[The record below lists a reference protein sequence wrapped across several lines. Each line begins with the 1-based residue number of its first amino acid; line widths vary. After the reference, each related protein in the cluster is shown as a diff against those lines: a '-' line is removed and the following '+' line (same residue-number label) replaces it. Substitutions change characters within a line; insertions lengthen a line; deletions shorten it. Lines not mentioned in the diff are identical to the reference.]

1 MGAHQTGQSAK
12 TLQIEEWVRTY
23 SKPLFA
29 YAATRMNSSADA
41 EDVVQETF
49 LKAYRGLERFK
60 PGSDAKSWLFQI
72 LINTIRDH
80 FRRSV
85 NRTATLAVEDV
96 DETEIEMSALM
107 AGPEEIAEQKEL
119 TVMLGE
125 ALARLPEQ
133 LAAPL
138 MLREIGDRSYKEIA
152 AALEIP
158 IGTVMSRLSRAR
170 RVLATIIAPQL
181 GREQA
186 TEEKL
191 SEEGASTDKIDQ
203 IDRLSRIDRK
213 TIE

>member
-1 MGAHQTGQSAK
+1 MAERANRTMQV
-12 TLQIEEWVRTY
+12 EEWVKAY

-29 YAATRMNSSADA
+29 YAATRMSSSADA

-49 LKAYRGLERFK
+49 LKAYRSLDRFQ

-80 FRRSV
+80 FRRST
-85 NRTATLAVEDV
+85 NRTVTLPVEDV

-107 AGPEEIAEQKEL
+107 PGPEEIAEQKEL
-119 TVMLGE
+119 TAILGE
-125 ALARLPEQ
+125 ALTRMPEQ

-152 AALEIP
+152 STLEIP

-181 GREQA
+181 GREQPA
-186 TEEKL
+186 NEKSNQASVRTENK
-191 SEEGASTDKIDQ
+191 TT
-203 IDRLSRIDRK
+203 DRK
-213 TIE
+213 TSK